1 MSMTL
6 LLFSDLALNYAG
18 DFHQLLNSI
27 HQSLKFTREDGE
39 GDKLAFLDT
48 DISRRGPPLLRSI
61 YRKKTITGLH
71 IRYDSFSPGHHKLV
85 TIKSVS
91 IKNLADMCTITTS
104 KNSRKN

>member
-6 LLFSDLALNYAG
+6 LLFSDLAMNYAR

-27 HQSLKFTREDGE
+27 HPSLKFTREDG

-61 YRKKTITGLH
+61 YRKKAITGLH
-71 IRYDSFSPGHHKLV
+71 IRYDSFSPRHHKLA
-85 TIKSVS
+85 TIESVS
-91 IKNLADMCTITTS
+91 IKDLADMYTSTTS
-104 KNSRKN
+104 KYSRKN